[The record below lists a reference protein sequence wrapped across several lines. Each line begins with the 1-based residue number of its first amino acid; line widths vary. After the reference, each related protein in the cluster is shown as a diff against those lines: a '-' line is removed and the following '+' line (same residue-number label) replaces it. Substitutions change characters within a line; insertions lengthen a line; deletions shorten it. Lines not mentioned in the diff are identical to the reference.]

1 MEAVKIGE
9 RRGCDIGPVG
19 DYNRGV
25 ARGCVLAVAAA
36 LLCGC
41 GCGRF
46 GFAAITGDDASPD
59 SALALGPYGAW
70 GPAVDLSPLNS
81 GGDDLAPTLSRDGLE
96 IVFNSNRGGEYTLYT
111 ATRTSRNASF
121 GTPALIPVID
131 PINALEYDAQLSLD
145 GLELLYV
152 STEAPV
158 GVRRLMRATPSSPW
172 GPPAVVSELANREGP
187 GLIDDSRLIVAL
199 AGIGGIEEWARPKRS
214 DPWSLVR
221 THSALVGMSWA
232 GVRSDGLEI
241 FVTKVDTGKMY
252 RATRAT
258 SDDQFGTPTRVSFDS
273 ALDTMEQYDADLD
286 ATGHTM
292 ALAYGMGRSHNLAI
306 VNR

>member
-1 MEAVKIGE
+1 V
-9 RRGCDIGPVG
+9 RRDCDTGRLG
-19 DYNRGV
+19 DYNRRV
-25 ARGCVLAVAAA
+25 ARRCILAVAAA

-41 GCGRF
+41 GRL
-46 GFAAITGDDASPD
+46 GFATVGGDDAPSD

-70 GPAVDLSPLNS
+70 SSAVDLSPLNS

-111 ATRTSRNASF
+111 ATRSSRNASF
-121 GTPALIPVID
+121 GAPALIPVID
-131 PINALEYDAQLSLD
+131 PKNALEYDPQLSLD

-152 STEAPV
+152 STEVPA
-158 GVRRLMRATPSSPW
+158 GVRRLTRATPSSPW
-172 GPPAVVSELANREGP
+172 GPPTVVSELANREGP
-187 GLIDDSRLIVAL
+187 SLIDDSRLIVAL
-199 AGIGGIEEWARPKRS
+199 ASIGGIEEWARPKRP

-221 THSALVGMSWA
+221 THSALVGMSFA

-241 FVTKVDTGKMY
+241 FVTKVDSGKMY

-258 SDDQFGTPTRVSFDS
+258 IDDQFGTPTRVSFDS

-286 ATGHTM
+286 TTGHTM
-292 ALAYGMGRSHNLAI
+292 VLAYGTGQSHNLAI